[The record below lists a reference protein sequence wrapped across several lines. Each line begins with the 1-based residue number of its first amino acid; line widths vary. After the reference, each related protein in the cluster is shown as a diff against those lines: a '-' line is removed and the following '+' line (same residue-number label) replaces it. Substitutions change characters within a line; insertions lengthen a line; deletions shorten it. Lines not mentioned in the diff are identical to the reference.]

1 MGKKELPHYKKKQSV
16 IYSRDTKPA
25 ELVQLGERFFS
36 EGWLSDALDCFERAK
51 SAESLEKMRKVC
63 IEEGDVFLFR
73 KTLRALEAEAGPAEW
88 KELGDNA
95 RGLGKLQ
102 FAREAY
108 RMAGERK
115 ALDEVD
121 ELIRPAQQ
129 ADQDDEGQSD
139 GEQPG
144 ADG

>member
-1 MGKKELPHYKKKQSV
+1 MGKQELPHYKKKQSI
-16 IYSRDTKPA
+16 IYSKDTKPE
-25 ELVQLGERFFS
+25 ELVRLGERFFS
-36 EGWLSDALDCFERAK
+36 EGWLSDALDCFERAG
-51 SAESLEKMRKVC
+51 AAGNLEKVRKVC
-63 IEEGDVFLFR
+63 VEEGDVFLFR
-73 KTLRALEAEAGPAEW
+73 KVLRAQGAEAVPAEW

-121 ELIRPAQQ
+121 KLIQPAQQ
-129 ADQDDEGQSD
+129 TDEDAEEQADG
-139 GEQPG
+139 GQPG
-144 ADG
+144 AES